1 MYVARNQY
9 LERLKSARGNG
20 LVKIVT
26 GLRRCGKS
34 YLLFKIFRKF
44 LLEDGVGEDH
54 IIGIALDD
62 MDNEPLRDGKTLLS
76 HIRGRL
82 KDSCMHYVLLDEV
95 QLVEGFTGVLNSLLH
110 DENVDVYVTGSNS
123 RFLSSDIATDF
134 RGRGYVINL
143 HPLSF
148 SEYAAAFDG
157 GLDEAWEEYYTYGGL
172 PLVLLLEGD
181 TAKSD
186 YLSDLYR
193 TVYLTDI
200 RERHGIRHA
209 ADFSDLAPVLASAV
223 GSPVNPLKLARTF
236 KSAKQSNISSS
247 TVSRYIDYLCD
258 AFIAEKAVRFDLK
271 GKRYIGSLSKYYFTD
286 IGIRNAILGFRQQD
300 EGHIMENIIFNELRI
315 RGFRVDVGN
324 IIYRTTDSRGKTS
337 RKSLEVDFVANI
349 GNNRYYIQSA
359 LDMPTREKIEQ
370 ETRSL
375 RSIGDSFKKIIIVKD
390 RIKPRRDESGILTL
404 GLFDFLLH
412 PESLDL

>member
-1 MYVARNQY
+1 MYIARNQY
-9 LERLKSARGNG
+9 LERLKTARGNN
-20 LVKIVT
+20 LIKIVT

-44 LLEDGVGEDH
+44 LIEDGVREDH

-62 MDNEPLRDGKTLLS
+62 MDNEYLRNGKALLS
-76 HIRGRL
+76 HIRSLL
-82 KDSCMHYVLLDEV
+82 KDSEMHYVLLDEV
-95 QLVEGFTGVLNSLLH
+95 QLVEGFTDVLNSLLH
-110 DENVDVYVTGSNS
+110 NENVDVYVTGSNS

-148 SEYAAAFDG
+148 SEYVSAYDG

-172 PLVLLLEGD
+172 PLVLSLDGD

-186 YLSDLYR
+186 YLSDLYH
-193 TVYLTDI
+193 TVYLSDI
-200 RERHGIRHA
+200 KERHDIRHA
-209 ADFSDLAPVLASAV
+209 SDFSDLASVLASTV
-223 GSPVNPLKLARTF
+223 GSPVNPLKLANTF
-236 KSAKQSNISSS
+236 KSTKQSSISSA
-247 TVSRYIDYLCD
+247 TVSRYIEYLCD

-286 IGIRNAILGFRQQD
+286 IGIRNAILGFRQQ
-300 EGHIMENIIFNELRI
+300 EESHIMENIIFNELRI

-324 IIYRTTDSRGKTS
+324 LICRTTDRQGKTV
-337 RKSLEVDFVANI
+337 RKTLEVDFIANS

-375 RSIGDSFKKIIIVKD
+375 RGISDSFKKIIIVKD

-412 PESLDL
+412 PESLEL

>member
-1 MYVARNQY
+1 MYIARNQY
-9 LERLKSARGNG
+9 LEGLKAARNNG
-20 LVKIVT
+20 LIKIVT

-44 LLEDGVGEDH
+44 LIEDGVSEDH

-62 MDNEPLRDGKTLLS
+62 LENEYLRDGKTLLS
-76 HIRGRL
+76 HIRGLL
-82 KDSCMHYVLLDEV
+82 KDGGMHYVLLDEV
-95 QLVEGFTGVLNSLLH
+95 QLVEGFTDVLNSLLH
-110 DENVDVYVTGSNS
+110 NENVDVYVTGSNS

-148 SEYAAAFDG
+148 SEYVSAFDG
-157 GLDEAWEEYYTYGGL
+157 SIDEAWAEYYTYGGL
-172 PLVLLLEGD
+172 PLVLSLEGD

-193 TVYLTDI
+193 TVYLADI
-200 RERHGIRHA
+200 KERHDIRHA
-209 ADFSDLAPVLASAV
+209 TDFSDLASVLASSV
-223 GSPVNPLKLARTF
+223 GSSVNPLKLANTF
-236 KSAKQSNISSS
+236 KSAKQSSISSA
-247 TVSRYIDYLCD
+247 TVARYIEYLCD
-258 AFIAEKAVRFDLK
+258 AFMAEKAVRFDLK

-324 IIYRTTDSRGKTS
+324 LLIRTTDKLGKTV

-375 RSIGDSFKKIIIVKD
+375 RGIGDSFRKIVIVKD
-390 RIKPRRDESGILTL
+390 RIKPRRDEFGILTL

>member
-1 MYVARNQY
+1 MYIARNQY
-9 LERLKSARGNG
+9 LEKLKAARGNG

-44 LLEDGVGEDH
+44 LIEDGVREDH

-62 MDNEPLRDGKTLLS
+62 LDNEPLRDGKILLS
-76 HIRGRL
+76 HIRGLL
-82 KDSCMHYVLLDEV
+82 KDSGIHYVLLDEV

-110 DENVDVYVTGSNS
+110 NENVDVYVTGSNS

-148 SEYAAAFDG
+148 SEYVTAFDG
-157 GLDEAWEEYYTYGGL
+157 SIDEAWEEYYTYGGL
-172 PLVLLLEGD
+172 PLVLSLEGD
-181 TAKSD
+181 TAKGD

-193 TVYLTDI
+193 TVYLSDI
-200 RERHGIRHA
+200 RERHGIRHGS
-209 ADFSDLAPVLASAV
+209 DFSDLASVLASSV
-223 GSPVNPLKLARTF
+223 GSPVNPLKLANTF
-236 KSAKQSNISSS
+236 KSTKPSSISSA

-286 IGIRNAILGFRQQD
+286 IGIRNAILGFRQQ
-300 EGHIMENIIFNELRI
+300 EESHIMENIIFNELRI

-324 IIYRTTDSRGKTS
+324 LIIRTTDRQGKTV
-337 RKSLEVDFVANI
+337 RKSLEVDFVANS

-375 RSIGDSFKKIIIVKD
+375 RGISDSFRKIVIVRD
-390 RIKPRRDESGILTL
+390 RIKPRRDEYGILTL